1 MLDQAADG
9 NNLSYIAGEGSYA
22 SELCKGDAD
31 IKQAIETEIA
41 GQKPDSKGIVRSDFG
56 YTIPLGNGDLGASLH
71 RVVISVDGR
80 ATGNNLHATIT
91 ITDTFD
97 YTEFVNPFNQSSLIE
112 GILWAANDIAYID
125 TKWGLLDPVSV
136 KISYVEEFSYAVP
149 IL

>member
-1 MLDQAADG
+1 M
-9 NNLSYIAGEGSYA
+9 
-22 SELCKGDAD
+22 D
-31 IKQAIETEIA
+31 IVA
-41 GQKPDSKGIVRSDFG
+41 
-56 YTIPLGNGDLGASLH
+56 
-71 RVVISVDGR
+71 
-80 ATGNNLHATIT
+80 IT